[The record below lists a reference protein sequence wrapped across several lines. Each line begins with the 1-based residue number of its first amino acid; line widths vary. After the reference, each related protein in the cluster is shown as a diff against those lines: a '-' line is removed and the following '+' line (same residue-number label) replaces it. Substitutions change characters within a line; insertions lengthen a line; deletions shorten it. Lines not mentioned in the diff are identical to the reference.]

1 MIRRLFYF
9 NPTCEMAI
17 VNGRTSYMPPQNL
30 RRFEEDLECISLWLA
45 GTNDFILLRSK
56 LSDNYQEYL
65 EDLHIK
71 HPCFILSR
79 EDIGEQLIS
88 ELHPWGWSPA
98 VHKKLKEFL
107 ANMESGWLDHPMS
120 SWKKSHSFL
129 LSRLSGLKIID
140 EIFNNS
146 FEGYDKI
153 LIPQKPVVLKS
164 LEEIQDLNSL
174 ISPPSLLKTPW
185 SASGRGLFKIRDE
198 KEETE
203 TNQWL
208 IAKLR
213 QQKFLLAEPFLNK
226 ILDISFH
233 FIIDKDGYHFLGTTI
248 FKTDNKGR
256 FTGCYTHY
264 PEIMQLDTSLIETA
278 ILQAR
283 QLLLNALE
291 NLKLKD
297 VYYGPVGID
306 GLFFIHSDGEIYLH
320 PCIEVNLRY
329 TMGLLNINLQKYLH
343 PESKGKWSIVSIN
356 NDEWKDLSDLNKV
369 VLTDGF
375 IEKGTVALT
384 PPPKKSGFM
393 AILTIK

>member
-1 MIRRLFYF
+1 MVRRLFYF

-17 VNGRTSYMPPQNL
+17 VNGQTSYMPPQNL
-30 RRFEEDLECISLWLA
+30 RGFEEDLECIPLWLA
-45 GTNDFILLRSK
+45 GTNDFVLLRNK
-56 LSDNYQEYL
+56 LSDSYQEYL
-65 EDLHIK
+65 EDLNIK

-98 VHKKLKEFL
+98 VHEKLKEFK
-107 ANMESGWLDHPMS
+107 ANMESGWSDHPMS

-129 LSRLSGLKIID
+129 LSRLTGLKIIE

-146 FEGYDKI
+146 FIDYDKI
-153 LIPQKPVVLKS
+153 LIPQKPVVLRS
-164 LEEIQDLNSL
+164 LEEIQDLNAV

-198 KEETE
+198 KEEAV

-208 IAKLR
+208 TAKLR

-233 FIIDKDGYHFLGTTI
+233 YIIDKDGYHFLGTTF

-256 FTGCYTHY
+256 FTGCYTHS
-264 PEIMQLDTSLIETA
+264 PDSKQLDISLFETA

-283 QLLLNALE
+283 QLLINALE

-297 VYYGPVGID
+297 VYNGPLGID
-306 GLFFIHSDGEIYLH
+306 GLFFIHSDGKIYLH

-329 TMGLLNINLQKYLH
+329 TMGLLNLNLKKHLH
-343 PESKGKWSIVSIN
+343 PESKGEWSIVSISHN
-356 NDEWKDLSDLNKV
+356 EWKDLSATNKV
-369 VLTDGF
+369 IITDAYIAEGA
-375 IEKGTVALT
+375 VALT
-384 PPPKKSGFM
+384 PAPKKSGFM
-393 AILTIK
+393 AILNIK